1 MSSFWEDE
9 LLDDEGGLDPDGEP
23 QEPRIFA
30 VLEGVVF
37 ERNEETGQV
46 IAILDSIAPQGTL
59 WLEPAQRGY
68 LPPLR
73 GDRVLVMFKQGKK
86 EHGIYWPLGAEEGA
100 DQRMVRGDAL
110 WAWMQSVSSH
120 LSELATWNKN
130 HAHMPPTNNP
140 LDPPITGRYYPD
152 PSNLHPT
159 APTAPTESSILS
171 TRWRIK

>member
-30 VLEGVVF
+30 LLEGVVF
-37 ERNEETGQV
+37 ERNEDTGQ
-46 IAILDSIAPQGTL
+46 ITAILDSIAPQGTL

-120 LSELATWNKN
+120 LSELATWNKT
-130 HAHMPPTNNP
+130 HTHT
-140 LDPPITGRYYPD
+140 DPVSGVTGVPVQVA
-152 PSNLHPT
+152 SHPT
-159 APTAPTESSILS
+159 APTLPTEADILS
-171 TRWRIK
+171 TKWRIR